1 MRSTLASVCPARS
14 RTPPGLAHKGNTWP
28 GWFKSLGT
36 APSAMAVRMVF
47 TRSAADTPVVTPS
60 AASMEMVKA
69 VRFLHVLF
77 ATI

>member
-1 MRSTLASVCPARS
+1 
-14 RTPPGLAHKGNTWP
+14 
-28 GWFKSLGT
+28 
-36 APSAMAVRMVF
+36 MAVRMVF
-47 TRSAADTPVVTPS
+47 TRSAAETPVVTPS